1 MRRKMENRQ
10 LNKNAEQLAELTY
23 KFLSNCHEK
32 EERMAQAHS
41 LTVAELKC
49 IRHIN
54 KTENVNN
61 KEIAERMNLSSSRLT
76 RIIDGLV
83 TKGFIER
90 EIDSADR
97 RNMKLSLS
105 VEGIKLLEQI
115 NLTYLTVHKDILANI
130 EPKLHTE
137 VIKAMSSLLEALE
150 EWLKKPIV
158 NG

>member
-1 MRRKMENRQ
+1 METRQ
-10 LNKNAEQLAELTY
+10 LNNNAEQLAELTY

-32 EERMAQAHS
+32 EERMAQSHN

-83 TKGFIER
+83 NKGFIER

-105 VEGIKLLEQI
+105 AEGIKLLERI

-130 EPKLHTE
+130 EPKLHTD
-137 VIKAMSSLLEALE
+137 VIKAMASLLEALE
-150 EWLKKPIV
+150 EWLKKTID
-158 NG
+158 N